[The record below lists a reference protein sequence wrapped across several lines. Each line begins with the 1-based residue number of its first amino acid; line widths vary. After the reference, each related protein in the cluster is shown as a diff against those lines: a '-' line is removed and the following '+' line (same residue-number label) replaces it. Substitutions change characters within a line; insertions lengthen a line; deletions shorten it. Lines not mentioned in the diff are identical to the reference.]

1 MNNKKLG
8 FILFFLQF
16 FFIILKRLTAE
27 VNNIDYFVAV
37 VPVQRWDILGSK
49 GTISSQS

>member
-1 MNNKKLG
+1 MR
-8 FILFFLQF
+8 ILYLYTA
-16 FFIILKRLTAE
+16 IILKPLTAE
-27 VNNIDYFVAV
+27 VNNIDYFVAM